1 MKWHEN
7 HSHVNNAKL
16 RLLQISCIF
25 HVQLQQI
32 AAFLQRLRKVYN
44 FPQKLS
50 AAAACVKHSIFESA
64 FHAATGADLI

>member
-7 HSHVNNAKL
+7 NSHVNNAKL

-44 FPQKLS
+44 IPQKLS
-50 AAAACVKHSIFESA
+50 AACVKHSLFESA

>member
-7 HSHVNNAKL
+7 NSHVNNAKL

-44 FPQKLS
+44 IPQKLS
-50 AAAACVKHSIFESA
+50 AACVKHSLFESA
-64 FHAATGADLI
+64 FHAATGADLIE

>member
-7 HSHVNNAKL
+7 NSHVNNAKL

-50 AAAACVKHSIFESA
+50 AACVKHSLFESA